1 MTGHP
6 LSVTKDKSLPARTPR
21 AGSGT
26 PSTARTSGARTSGA
40 RTSGARTSTART
52 SSGGGTPRAGAS
64 TSRRRVA
71 QQTSAGGRPDWS
83 PRAPKK
89 PAAAQPLPQ
98 PARKAQ
104 RDQRLDR
111 IGATSRP
118 AATAGEAVAPTG
130 APSFASLGVTR
141 ALVKALS
148 ERGITSPFPIQA
160 ATLPDSLAGRDVIG
174 RGRTGSGKTI
184 AFAIPT
190 VTVLSR
196 SKVPL
201 NKNRPR
207 ALILVP
213 TRELAAQVAET
224 FTPLAE
230 AFGLTTA
237 VVVGG
242 VAYNRQIATLSAGVD
257 VLIATPGRLE
267 DLIAQRKCRLDAVEV
282 TVLDEADMMADM
294 GFLPPVQRLL
304 DATPSGQRLLFSATI
319 DRAVDGLV
327 RRYLSEPVTH
337 VLETTDEQAAETEHH
352 VLAVPRDQKHAV
364 VQQLAGG
371 QGRSLLFTR
380 TKYGAAKLA
389 ANLTAA
395 GIPAVELHGD
405 LVHKVRAR
413 NLEAFTNGVVRVLVA
428 TDIAARGIH
437 VDDVSLV
444 VHVDPPAEHKAYVH
458 RSGRTARAGASG
470 TVVTIVLPD
479 QRREVASLMRT
490 AGIRAVETPVA
501 AGAREIRELVGPPAE
516 YVDPE
521 YAAILLAPEPAKAR
535 SGRSGGP
542 GGAAAQP
549 RRTAR
554 SSGRTGGGAT
564 RADGGLGARPR
575 RSR

>member
-6 LSVTKDKSLPARTPR
+6 TSPAHEGLRLPPRTPR
-21 AGSGT
+21 AGSGASSST
-26 PSTARTSGARTSGA
+26 PRTFTSRTSAARAG
-40 RTSGARTSTART
+40 G
-52 SSGGGTPRAGAS
+52 SSGGTPRAGAS

-71 QQTSAGGRPDWS
+71 QPSSAGSRPDWS

-89 PAAAQPLPQ
+89 PGPAQAFQQ
-98 PARKAQ
+98 PVKKAQ

-111 IGATSRP
+111 I
-118 AATAGEAVAPTG
+118 AAPAPT
-130 APSFASLGVTR
+130 ADQVARAAAITFAGLGVNR
-141 ALVKALS
+141 AIVKALA
-148 ERGITSPFPIQA
+148 ERGIATPFPIQA

-201 NKNRPR
+201 NKNKPR

-213 TRELAAQVAET
+213 TRELATQVAET

-230 AFGLTTA
+230 AFGLRTA
-237 VVVGG
+237 VIVGG

-304 DATPSGQRLLFSATI
+304 DATPKGQRMLFSATI

-337 VLETTDEQAAETEHH
+337 SIETTDEQAAETEHH
-352 VLAVPRDQKHAV
+352 VLMVPRDQKHAV
-364 VQQLAGG
+364 VQQLAAG

-413 NLEAFTNGVVRVLVA
+413 NLEAFTNGTVRVLVA

-437 VDDVSLV
+437 VDDISLV

-470 TVVTIVLPD
+470 TVVTVVLPD
-479 QRREVASLMRT
+479 QRREVTSLMRT
-490 AGIRAVETPVA
+490 AGIRPLETPVV
-501 AGAREIRELVGPPAE
+501 AGAREIRELVGAPAE

-521 YAAILLAPEPAKAR
+521 YAVILLAPEPAKAR
-535 SGRSGGP
+535 SGRTGGTGRP
-542 GGAAAQP
+542 ATGARTAAQP
-549 RRTAR
+549 RRT
-554 SSGRTGGGAT
+554 GRQSTPANGGAA
-564 RADGGLGARPR
+564 RVDGGLGARPR